1 YQAVTAHWFYCK
13 VLSDTNQQWC
23 PFSYVDSQSLENAA
37 RELANGQGC
46 DVVRTDGGRYD
57 VSFTTRERTSVYW
70 DEPAAMVR
78 RCTWFN
84 KSDAESRFT
93 PYEESLAESLEREYH
108 EIVSKGMWHKQIDL
122 GKGEM
127 IVVHNPQLIVHF
139 QPLDLLKDKL
149 SAANPQMRSKVV
161 KRGIAATD
169 FVKIIPENEC
179 GTPDHVVFLCHGIGP
194 VCDLRSRSVVECV
207 DDFRAI
213 HLSLLRSHF
222 KNGLE
227 SNKAHRIEFLP
238 IHWHRAL
245 HGDATGV
252 DRNIRRLTLPSIS
265 RLRHFTNE
273 TLLDILFYSSPV
285 YCQTIAE
292 TIGNEIN
299 SLHKLFMSRNPN
311 FKGSV
316 SLSGHSLGS
325 LILFDLLC
333 HQNSPSAATPAP
345 SQSFPQTHKEL
356 LTLEKALEQLNL
368 TSFLSKFEAEEMDM
382 DALMMC
388 SEADIKD
395 IGLPMGPRK
404 KLVGFLKDQQEK
416 ERRRKEEKAALDAHA
431 ATMINHISQDPSD
444 NMESL
449 GSFLSTVTNVHVDFQ
464 QFDTGTGQ
472 PAVRYPQ
479 LDFQPHALFAMGSPI
494 GMFLTV
500 RGISELGEDFAL
512 PTCPGFINIFHPFDP
527 VAYRVEPLIN
537 PDFNLKPILVPH
549 YKGRKRLHL
558 ELRDSLGR
566 MGQGLKDGIMKS
578 VRLAIGSMQKFA
590 ESHWQKGQENL
601 NEEVKQLIK
610 EQEKPDEDSASVT
623 SDVVDL
629 DVGLGR
635 LNGGKRIDFV
645 LQERPLES
653 FNDYLF
659 AFQSHLCYWNNE
671 DTVLLMMREI
681 YDSMGV
687 KSDSQL

>member
-1 YQAVTAHWFYCK
+1 
-13 VLSDTNQQWC
+13 
-23 PFSYVDSQSLENAA
+23 
-37 RELANGQGC
+37 
-46 DVVRTDGGRYD
+46 
-57 VSFTTRERTSVYW
+57 
-70 DEPAAMVR
+70 
-78 RCTWFN
+78 
-84 KSDAESRFT
+84 
-93 PYEESLAESLEREYH
+93 EYH

-139 QPLDLLKDKL
+139 QPIVQAEPDFG
-149 SAANPQMRSKVV
+149 AVREAQMRSKVV

-169 FVKIIPENEC
+169 FC

-404 KLVGFLKDQQEK
+404 KLLSHVSTNLFKLRLDGTI
-416 ERRRKEEKAALDAHA
+416 AARLS
-431 ATMINHISQDPSD
+431 ND

-601 NEEVKQLIK
+601 NEELEVENMTEQLIK

-687 KSDSQL
+687 KSDSQLV

>member
-139 QPLDLLKDKL
+139 QPIVQAEPDFG
-149 SAANPQMRSKVV
+149 AVREAQMRSKVV

-345 SQSFPQTHKEL
+345 SQSFPQTHSGTSQTSEHSE
-356 LTLEKALEQLNL
+356 TLNPPMDTPQQLSSSN
-368 TSFLSKFEAEEMDM
+368 S
-382 DALMMC
+382 
-388 SEADIKD
+388 
-395 IGLPMGPRK
+395 
-404 KLVGFLKDQQEK
+404 
-416 ERRRKEEKAALDAHA
+416 
-431 ATMINHISQDPSD
+431 
-444 NMESL
+444 
-449 GSFLSTVTNVHVDFQ
+449 
-464 QFDTGTGQ
+464 FDTGTGQ